1 MVQDILQPLLAQAQ
15 VTDLVF
21 NVAHSGLTLGDK
33 ASLGLAEEGRVAV
46 LAETRARFLF
56 WSRRKTRLL
65 GYLSPAD
72 TAVILPR
79 LQASDLLRVR
89 IVGLTPEHLGQD
101 GRAGMQISIWGH
113 QPYVRRDQNRADP
126 PVRLAVP
133 PFRKKNG

>member
-56 WSRRKTRLL
+56 WSHH
-65 GYLSPAD
+65 A
-72 TAVILPR
+72 
-79 LQASDLLRVR
+79 
-89 IVGLTPEHLGQD
+89 
-101 GRAGMQISIWGH
+101 
-113 QPYVRRDQNRADP
+113 
-126 PVRLAVP
+126 
-133 PFRKKNG
+133 